1 MNSPVNSTPPS
12 NVSVLILTLNEEQDL
27 PGCLDSVAWS
37 DDIHVF
43 DSNSTDRTAEIARA
57 RGATVTARTF
67 DTYARQRNA
76 AMQLPFR
83 HAWVLVLDADERA
96 TPELALE
103 VPRAAV
109 EAPPEISAFSI
120 RRRDFLWGT
129 WLKHAQ
135 LTPYYVRLLRVG
147 KVHYTRDIN
156 EFVEVK
162 GETAQ
167 LSAPL
172 DHMAFSKGL
181 AHWVAKHNQYS
192 TAEAEL
198 LATGDAV
205 RDASFKDAL
214 FAPDFHDRRAAQKA
228 IFYRMPA
235 RPLLKWIYMM
245 FVRGAVLD
253 GAAGVMYA
261 TLQSFYEY
269 LIEVKSREILRRR
282 KGMPI

>member
-1 MNSPVNSTPPS
+1 M
-12 NVSVLILTLNEEQDL
+12 VSVLILTLNEEQDL

-43 DSNSTDRTAEIARA
+43 DSNSTDRTAEIARS
-57 RGATVTARTF
+57 RGATVTTRTF

-83 HAWVLVLDADERA
+83 HPWVLVLDADERA
-96 TPELALE
+96 TPELSIE
-103 VPRAAV
+103 VQRASV
-109 EAPPEISAFSI
+109 EAPPSVSAFRI

-135 LTPYYVRLLRVG
+135 LTPFYVRLLRVG
-147 KVHYTRDIN
+147 RVHYTRDIN
-156 EFVEVK
+156 EFVEVD
-162 GETAQ
+162 GETGQ

-172 DHMAFSKGL
+172 DHIAFSKGI

-198 LATGDAV
+198 LASGDAI
-205 RDASFKDAL
+205 RDASLKAAL
-214 FAPDFHDRRAAQKA
+214 FASNFHDRRAAQKA
-228 IFYRMPA
+228 IFYRLPA
-235 RPLLKWIYMM
+235 RPLLKWMYMM

-269 LIEVKSREILRRR
+269 LIEMKYREILRRR
-282 KGMPI
+282 KGLAI

>member
-1 MNSPVNSTPPS
+1 VNTAPTSS
-12 NVSVLILTLNEEQDL
+12 VSVLILTLNEEQDL
-27 PGCLDSVAWS
+27 PGCLDSVAWC

-43 DSNSTDRTAEIARA
+43 DSNSTDRTVEIARA
-57 RGATVTARTF
+57 RGATVTTRTF

-76 AMQLPFR
+76 ALQLPFR

-96 TPELALE
+96 TPELSIE
-103 VPRAAV
+103 VQRVAAEAAV
-109 EAPPEISAFSI
+109 NVSAFSI

-135 LTPYYVRLLRVG
+135 LTPYYVRLLRIG

-156 EFVEVK
+156 EFVEVQ
-162 GETAQ
+162 GDTGQ
-167 LSAPL
+167 ISAPL

-181 AHWVAKHNQYS
+181 THWVAKHNQYS

-198 LATGDAV
+198 LATGDAL
-205 RDASFKDAL
+205 RNASLKDAL
-214 FAPDFHDRRAAQKA
+214 FASDFHDRRAAQKA
-228 IFYRMPA
+228 LFYRMPA
-235 RPLLKWIYMM
+235 RALLKWIYMM

-253 GAAGVMYA
+253 GTAGVMYA

-269 LIEVKSREILRRR
+269 LIEVKHREILRRR
-282 KGMPI
+282 RGLPI